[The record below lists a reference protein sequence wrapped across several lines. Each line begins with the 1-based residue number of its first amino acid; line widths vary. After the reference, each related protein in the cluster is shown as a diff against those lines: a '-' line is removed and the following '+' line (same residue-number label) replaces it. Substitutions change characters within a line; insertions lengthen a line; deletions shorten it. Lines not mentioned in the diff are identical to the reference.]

1 MSLLV
6 YLTIAIDVFSL
17 TLLSHASPFTGI
29 VLKDCPEF
37 DLMFENAFD
46 QWVAGSAG
54 EKCTFIQVLHHT
66 CQRYSSARKPE
77 FINCQ
82 SKLLGGKMIKNNAAN
97 WPLLGFL
104 FCSAHSDFAMSD
116 SLLSCYAVIQFDYA
130 WWHPAPGI
138 QENACILLTQH
149 ICWTFSWSEF
159 SEDVQQKALTVT
171 QDFRLT
177 GSKHIIKLKALLNI
191 NLH

>member
-6 YLTIAIDVFSL
+6 FHTVATDVFSL
-17 TLLSHASPFTGI
+17 TSLSHASPFTGI

-97 WPLLGFL
+97 WPLLLFFFL
-104 FCSAHSDFAMSD
+104 SGTQWLCHARLAAVMLCCNPVWLCMMTPSTWHTRECMHITHTIH
-116 SLLSCYAVIQFDYA
+116 LLNV
-130 WWHPAPGI
+130 
-138 QENACILLTQH
+138 LLKR
-149 ICWTFSWSEF
+149 
-159 SEDVQQKALTVT
+159 VQWGSPALTVT

-191 NLH
+191 NLPLW